1 MTKLETMGE
10 FFDKRADTYD
20 RHMKEP
26 GISSGQ
32 FYSHV
37 SDGILNTQDKVRIMD
52 IGCGTGLELEGIF
65 ERAPNAVLT
74 GIDISGEMLNKLKAK
89 YKRRLDQITL
99 IQKSYLSVP
108 FGTNRYDYFVSV
120 MTLHHLLPDRKLKLY
135 RRIKKALKPNGKYI
149 EGDYVVLPE
158 KERQLL
164 DKYHKRYKSGDNIKN
179 GVYHIDI
186 PFSLETQKQILA
198 QAGFSRVEVIWH
210 QGEAAVY
217 VADL

>member
-10 FFDKRADTYD
+10 FFAKRADTYD

-74 GIDISGEMLNKLKAK
+74 GIDISGEMLNKLKVK
-89 YKRRLDQITL
+89 YERHLSQITL
-99 IQKSYLSVP
+99 VQKSYLTLP
-108 FGTNRYDYFVSV
+108 FGKEKYDYVVSV
-120 MTLHHLLPDRKLKLY
+120 MTLHHLLPDKKQRLY

-149 EGDYVVLPE
+149 EGDYVVTPK

-164 DKYHKRYKSGDNIKN
+164 NDYYELCRSGKDLKN
-179 GVYHIDI
+179 GSHHVDI
-186 PFSLETQKQILA
+186 PFSLDTQKRLLA
-198 QAGFSRVEVIWH
+198 EAGFSWVEVLW
-210 QGEAAVY
+210 QQRETAVY
-217 VADL
+217 VASL

>member
-89 YKRRLDQITL
+89 YKDGST
-99 IQKSYLSVP
+99 K
-108 FGTNRYDYFVSV
+108 
-120 MTLHHLLPDRKLKLY
+120 LL
-135 RRIKKALKPNGKYI
+135 
-149 EGDYVVLPE
+149 
-158 KERQLL
+158 
-164 DKYHKRYKSGDNIKN
+164 
-179 GVYHIDI
+179 
-186 PFSLETQKQILA
+186 
-198 QAGFSRVEVIWH
+198 
-210 QGEAAVY
+210 
-217 VADL
+217 